1 MTRNISQAKDK
12 QLTSDEKWRQEQEEE
27 KKKLELF
34 SELAHVSKELLP
46 IELMTYNIILVVVFF
61 FSYICF
67 YYIVLA
73 TFCKNTIYIRH
84 FLCHLCMKL

>member
-1 MTRNISQAKDK
+1 MATRTRRK
-12 QLTSDEKWRQEQEEE
+12 E

-61 FSYICF
+61 FLIYVFI
-67 YYIVLA
+67 
-73 TFCKNTIYIRH
+73 TFFWLRFVRIQFI
-84 FLCHLCMKL
+84 